1 MIKRVLLGLFMLT
14 TISQFSQAQ
23 DLDKQRLDIYFQ
35 TLERNKK
42 FMGSVAI
49 AKEGK
54 MLYAKAIG
62 FSDVEKSEKA
72 DESSKY
78 RIGSISKTFT
88 AALVLK
94 AVEEKKLALNQ
105 TIQKYFPTIKN
116 ADKITLTDLLY
127 HRSGI
132 HNFTDDE
139 SYLKW
144 YTKPKTEA
152 EMVAIIA
159 AGGSDFTPDSKSDY
173 SNSNYVLL
181 SYVLEKA
188 YNQPF
193 HKILSN
199 VIIQPLELNN
209 TSFGGKIDGTKKE
222 CYSYKFTGNW
232 EKEAETDPS
241 IPMGAGAIVSTPTD
255 LVKFMEALFNSN
267 KIISPKSLEI
277 MKTIKGEYGM
287 GLFQVPFLD
296 KKGFGHTG
304 GIDGFS
310 SVLCYFPEDK
320 VAVALTC
327 NGSNYSN
334 NDIMIAMLSSV
345 YGKQFSIPEF
355 KTFDISS
362 SDLDKYLGT
371 YASKQLR
378 LKLTVTKNGNTL
390 IAQGTGQPSFPL
402 EAIEKDHFKFTQGGI
417 EILFNIADKTM
428 ELKQGG
434 VSYSFNR
441 E

>member
-1 MIKRVLLGLFMLT
+1 MIKSVLIGLFMMTATSL
-14 TISQFSQAQ
+14 FSHAQ
-23 DLDKQRLDIYFQ
+23 DLEKQRLDIYFQ

-42 FMGSVAI
+42 FMGNVAI

-54 MLYAKAIG
+54 LLYTKAIG

-72 DESSKY
+72 DENSKY

-94 AVEEKKLALNQ
+94 AVEEKKLVFNQ
-105 TIQKYFPTIKN
+105 TIQKYFPAIKN

-139 SYLKW
+139 SYQTW

-152 EMVAIIA
+152 EMIAIIA
-159 AGGSDFTPDSKSDY
+159 AGGSDFAPDSKNEY

-181 SYVLEKA
+181 SYILEKA
-188 YNQPF
+188 YNLPF
-193 HKILSN
+193 NKILN
-199 VIIQPLELNN
+199 NAIIQPLELNN
-209 TSFGGKIDGTKKE
+209 TYFGGKINLEKQE

-232 EKEAETDPS
+232 EKEAETDLS
-241 IPMGAGAIVSTPTD
+241 VPMGAGAIVSTPTD
-255 LVKFMEALFNSN
+255 LVKFMEALFNSS

-277 MKTIKGEYGM
+277 MKTIKGGYGM
-287 GLFQVPFLD
+287 GLFQVPFND

-310 SVLCYFPEDK
+310 SVLYYFPDDK

-355 KTFDISS
+355 KTFDVTS

-371 YASKQLR
+371 YATKQLP
-378 LKLTVTKNGNTL
+378 LKLTITKNGNTL
-390 IAQGTGQPSFPL
+390 IAQGSGQPSFPL
-402 EAIEKDHFKFTQGGI
+402 EAIEKDQFKFTQGGV
-417 EILFNIADKTM
+417 EIIFNIADKTM
-428 ELKQGG
+428 ELMQGG